1 MEDAPTSWR
10 ARSNANTESRPI
22 DRGMAIF
29 LGQEC
34 NVLECPKSVRNRANA
49 AGVCPAV
56 VFTPRQKLATGGA
69 AKNVSIIGHR
79 Q

>member
-1 MEDAPTSWR
+1 
-10 ARSNANTESRPI
+10 
-22 DRGMAIF
+22 MAIF